1 MMRLP
6 STIPFSI
13 GWLPDGQLLVVAG
26 QRLGGSVVAAG
37 GGDARGGA
45 ADRTWWVGTTM
56 TAMAAGVPQL
66 VLPLVSSDLQNAERV
81 DTVGVGA
88 QL

>member
-1 MMRLP
+1 MMRVP
-6 STIPFSI
+6 TTIPFSI

-37 GGDARGGA
+37 GDARGGA

-56 TAMAAGVPQL
+56 TAMAAGVPQP
-66 VLPLVSSDLQNAERV
+66 VLPLFSSDLQNAERV
-81 DTVGVGA
+81 ETVGVGA